1 MSPASPPSRSLVP
14 TSPMPGI
21 PGMPLVGL
29 GLDGAELDVLVG
41 VLPVVE
47 GDIEGDVVVVVVVL
61 GVVVGEVDAGVVG
74 AGVSDEGGLLI
85 KAS

>member
-1 MSPASPPSRSLVP
+1 
-14 TSPMPGI
+14 
-21 PGMPLVGL
+21 MPLV

-41 VLPVVE
+41 VLPVVEGDIE

-85 KAS
+85 RAS